1 MARPAKADYVPLMI
15 QLVSKKLLANQEV
28 KIADVA
34 SELNVSP
41 ALVHFYF
48 HDLKTLVDAAWQH
61 IFMAFVNEDLAAID
75 EFAPGKNWD
84 GVKQL
89 IDEIFSE
96 QRDDIHF
103 AHARALSN
111 RFNSEDFDAL
121 ISETHE
127 AQIIEWQKLME
138 KYTKEGIV
146 NPIVDVR
153 ALALLFVAA
162 PLGVSLVKPSLTP
175 GERKSLSEAWLTMIR
190 GIMDPDLR

>member
-15 QLVSKKLLANQEV
+15 QLVSKKLLANKEV

-96 QRDDIHF
+96 KRDDIHF

-127 AQIIEWQKLME
+127 AQITEWQKLME
-138 KYTKEGIV
+138 KYSKEGIV
-146 NPIVDVR
+146 NPLVDVR

-162 PLGVSLVKPSLTP
+162 PLGVSLVKPALTP

>member
-15 QLVSKKLLANQEV
+15 ELVSKKLLANQEV
-28 KIADVA
+28 KIADIA
-34 SELNVSP
+34 QELQVSP

-48 HDLKTLVDAAWQH
+48 NDLKTLIDAAWQN
-61 IFMAFVNEDLAAID
+61 IFMAFVNEDLSAVD
-75 EFAPGKNWD
+75 EFAPGKNWE

-89 IDEIFSE
+89 IDAIFSQE
-96 QRDDIHF
+96 RDEIHF

-127 AQIIEWQKLME
+127 SQIKAWQKLME
-138 KYTKEGIV
+138 KYTNEGIV
-146 NPIVDVR
+146 DPVVDPR
-153 ALALLFVAA
+153 ALALLFVAV
-162 PLGVSLVKPSLTP
+162 PLGVSLVRPALSP

-190 GIMDPDLR
+190 RIMDPDFK

>member
-1 MARPAKADYVPLMI
+1 MARPAKADYVPLMV

-34 SELNVSP
+34 SELSVSP

-48 HDLKTLVDAAWQH
+48 NDLKTLINAAWQN
-61 IFMAFVNEDLAAID
+61 IFMAYVNEDLAAVD
-75 EFAPGKNWD
+75 EFAPGKNWE

-96 QRDDIHF
+96 ERDEIHF
-103 AHARALSN
+103 AHARTLSN
-111 RFNSEDFDAL
+111 RFNSEDFNAL

-127 AQIIEWQKLME
+127 AQINEWQKLME

-146 NPIVDVR
+146 DPITDVR
-153 ALALLFVAA
+153 ALALLFVAV
-162 PLGVSLVKPSLTP
+162 PLGVSLVKPTLTP

>member
-1 MARPAKADYVPLMI
+1 MARPAKADYVPLMV

-96 QRDDIHF
+96 ARDDIHF

-127 AQIIEWQKLME
+127 AQITEWQKLME

>member
-1 MARPAKADYVPLMI
+1 MARPAKADYVPLMV

-34 SELNVSP
+34 SELSVSP

-48 HDLKTLVDAAWQH
+48 SDLKTLIDAAWQN
-61 IFMAFVNEDLAAID
+61 IFMAYVNEDLAAVD
-75 EFAPGKNWD
+75 KFAPGKNWE

-96 QRDDIHF
+96 ERDEIHF
-103 AHARALSN
+103 AHARTLSN
-111 RFNSEDFDAL
+111 RFNSDDFNAL

-127 AQIIEWQKLME
+127 AQINEWQKLME

-146 NPIVDVR
+146 DPITDVR
-153 ALALLFVAA
+153 ALALLFVAV
-162 PLGVSLVKPSLTP
+162 PLGVSLVKPTLTP

>member
-34 SELNVSP
+34 SELHVSP

-48 HDLKTLVDAAWQH
+48 HDLKTLIDAAWQH
-61 IFMAFVNEDLAAID
+61 IFMAFVNEDLAAVD
-75 EFAPGKNWD
+75 EFAPGKNWE

-89 IDEIFSE
+89 IDEIFSPDRE
-96 QRDDIHF
+96 EIHF

-111 RFNSEDFDAL
+111 RFNSEDFDSL

-127 AQIIEWQKLME
+127 AQIKEWQKLMD
-138 KYTKEGIV
+138 KYTQEGV
-146 NPIVDVR
+146 VAPRVDTR

-190 GIMDPDLR
+190 GIMDPDFK